1 MLSPRQ
7 EDRSVDFIFIIGA
20 PAVGKT
26 TLARELYKR
35 LGGVYIEQNSAPEFM
50 IPAYVKD
57 EGAYE
62 EQVCWGYVL
71 RQAEYFR
78 SLCLHN
84 IIILD
89 FDDIRIRE
97 VPLIFKGQSFAILR
111 LYSSDPEQIK
121 VQMIH
126 RAKNEGG
133 LYYPEMALRI
143 TALHRRRPLLPNEI
157 KLDVAGKTPSEV
169 LDGAETL
176 LKDFSPLTDYE
187 YALPDDKDYYSWVIS
202 RGLRQ
207 S

>member
-1 MLSPRQ
+1 M
-7 EDRSVDFIFIIGA
+7 DFIFIIGA

-35 LGGVYIEQNSAPEFM
+35 LGGVYIEQNSVPEFV
-50 IPAYVKD
+50 IPAYVRD
-57 EGAYE
+57 EGVYE
-62 EQVCWGYVL
+62 EQVCWGCVL

-78 SLCLHN
+78 SLRLHN

-133 LYYPEMALRI
+133 LYDPEMALRI
-143 TALHRRRPLLPNEI
+143 TALHQRRPLLPNEI
-157 KLDVAGKTPSEV
+157 KLDVAGKTTSEV
-169 LDGAETL
+169 LDGAEKL

-187 YALPDDKDYYSWVIS
+187 YALPDEKDYYSWVIS